1 MDSDRAGIDDPD
13 LVIDRAQW
21 LRGASWLTG
30 GNAACMILSA
40 ASGILVARFLGPAQ
54 FGVYAVL
61 TVVVGVAATVATF
74 RLEIHLVTRVRGAAL
89 DVPLIQE
96 VVRASWLM
104 ALVVVSAGA
113 GLALAFQPAEQLV
126 VVVAAVEVLLSPL
139 MLGRAVLQVQSRQ
152 RALVGSALVGR
163 LAWVTMVIGVVITRS
178 GDPLVLILAAR
189 ALSLGIEMAVV
200 WHQAGVPL
208 MATLSPKLLGP
219 RRHLATLREA
229 TPLIVSG
236 LAGTVYNRADQLILS
251 AVRGPL
257 ETGLY
262 AAGVRVAELLG
273 AVAPIVDNVTLPG
286 LVELNR
292 RGDEAGFARA
302 VRDATLLMTV
312 PAGVLVAL
320 LASGGAELTILLLGS
335 DYRAVGS
342 LVGLLAMAEWVTLLG
357 SVSISTALA
366 REQRGVLV
374 RATLAGLVVNVLVN
388 IVFIPGFGA
397 IAAAW
402 ACITGYGVASLYAYT
417 VPALR
422 VPLSGSAVAAARV
435 LAAILVAWAVG
446 LAPLPLTARVIAV
459 AGAYAV
465 VLCCV
470 LPADARRVCRWVRQ
484 TLTARYPGLRRG

>member
-1 MDSDRAGIDDPD
+1 MDSDRAGAEDPD
-13 LVIDRAQW
+13 LVIDRARW

-30 GNAACMILSA
+30 GNAACMMLSA

-61 TVVVGVAATVATF
+61 TVVVGLAATVATF
-74 RLEIHLVTRVRGAAL
+74 RLDIHLVTRVRGAAL
-89 DVPLIQE
+89 DVPLVQE
-96 VVRASWLM
+96 VVRASWLVV
-104 ALVVVSAGA
+104 LVVVSTGA
-113 GLALAFQPAEQLV
+113 GLALVFRPAAQLV
-126 VVVAAVEVLLSPL
+126 VVMAAVEVLLSPL

-152 RALVGSALVGR
+152 RALIGAALVGR
-163 LAWVTMVIGVVITRS
+163 VAWVAMVIAVVAVGR

-189 ALSLGIEMAVV
+189 ALSLGAEMAVV

-208 MATLSPKLLGP
+208 LPTLSPRLLHP
-219 RRHLATLREA
+219 QRHLATLHEA

-312 PAGVLVAL
+312 PAGVFVAL
-320 LASGGAELTILLLGS
+320 LAGGGAELTILLLGS

-342 LVGLLAMAEWVTLLG
+342 LVGLLAIAEWVTLLG

-366 REQRGVLV
+366 RERRGVLV
-374 RATLAGLVVNVLVN
+374 RATVAGLVVNVLVN
-388 IVFIPGFGA
+388 IAFIPRFGA

-402 ACITGYGVASLYAYT
+402 ACIAGYGVASLYAYA

-422 VPLSGSAVAAARV
+422 ASLRGSAAAAARV
-435 LAAILVAWAVG
+435 FFAILVAWGVG
-446 LAPLPLTARVIAV
+446 LAPLPLILRVLAVTA
-459 AGAYAV
+459 AYVMA
-465 VLCCV
+465 LGCA
-470 LPADARRVCRWVRQ
+470 LPSDARRAGRWSSQ
-484 TLTARYPGLRRG
+484 TLTARFPGLRRG